1 METLPPHDRAPA
13 PARRR
18 LPRGVWWAIALAI
31 VVLAVAGLKATS
43 SDRSDAGAP
52 TVLDPTATQPP
63 PCNPLLDCG
72 PDAVGAPI
80 STATFDRFDGTQASF
95 ADYAGQ
101 PLVINFW
108 SSSCVPCVTEM
119 PALEAVHQDYAGRVR
134 FVGVD
139 VQDGID
145 PARTMA
151 DRTGVTYD
159 LVRDPDGSLIASV
172 GGNGLPTT
180 VLVRA
185 DGTIARVSGPGAID
199 PDDLRRSIDQDL
211 LS

>member
-1 METLPPHDRAPA
+1 MPVHPRCSTRPPPS
-13 PARRR
+13 RRT
-18 LPRGVWWAIALAI
+18 
-31 VVLAVAGLKATS
+31 ATRS
-43 SDRSDAGAP
+43 STA
-52 TVLDPTATQPP
+52 DPTS
-63 PCNPLLDCG
+63 
-72 PDAVGAPI
+72 VGTPI
-80 STATFDRFDGTQASF
+80 STASFERFDGTDASF
-95 ADYAGQ
+95 ADYAGR

-119 PALEAVHQDYAGRVR
+119 PALEGVHQDYAGRVA

-139 VQDGID
+139 VQDGIA
-145 PARTMA
+145 PAQAMA

-172 GGNGLPTT
+172 GGSGLPTT

-199 PDDLRRSIDQDL
+199 PGDLRRWIDQDL